1 MKFYKNILFF
11 LPICIYAQD
20 NNSVFVLA
28 PDTGIKNIF
37 QQETVSRSFR
47 QQLAYFERGQ
57 YLFFLNELQLWKTRN
72 PYRYTNEISW
82 LEGHALLQ
90 VDRIQEAKNILLSLT
105 NSSNIEIQQR
115 ALYDLAGMHFRE
127 NKIPE
132 ALKYLQT
139 IQNAPPSSVHEAALV
154 QMITIL
160 LQQKNYSKAQTEI
173 IHFSNLYPSSAYIN
187 ELYYLLAFRHLL
199 DGNVKKAEEYSLAI
213 TRTKENILVQRLL
226 AEIALQKKDYLK
238 AIQYFQLLTTN
249 NNRFQDEARYKLA
262 LIYKLQKDYH
272 SAEQNLKILIN
283 YFPYS
288 GYQERAKAELASVY
302 TLLRKY
308 NEALNYYRYESA
320 YKGERKAKA
329 LLKITELYFLKGDTP
344 AALRAARRV
353 QKEFP
358 YSSYANEAL
367 YWIGRAY
374 MQDKRFQKSIDVFNS
389 YLIREPVSPQKDEIS
404 IFLGHAYANINNK
417 TEARRHF
424 QNIVRDSTNNL
435 LKQNALLGL
444 GRSYSVDNQP
454 GRALEYFDLIWKTWP
469 DAEIGDQALYLS
481 GVVRYN
487 LRQNKEAVNNL
498 SRLTN
503 RYPDSAFRN
512 EALLVLAKLQFKAEN
527 FDQVKDIANLT
538 SVQDKEMLSEIKE
551 LLARSEFRLGN
562 FESALTNFQDAA
574 KLTRNSQRLT
584 ELLLAEAST
593 FRNLGRHKAAVK
605 LYEKYLNSLDEKKE
619 ISQLQDLFWSEIILS
634 YIEAKEYNKAQEAL
648 NYFSANF
655 PSSKYLGEIYFKL
668 ADERFTQRDYKKAAF
683 LYRSVREKGND
694 KNLHSEALLREAWSL
709 SFPDELS
716 AESLFREFLA
726 AYPNHAAVPEV
737 LIKMAELQDIK
748 GNNLAAQKFREELV
762 DRFSSSLEAEKA
774 RIFLAARFDRN
785 DSEEIYRKAIAQY
798 SDKKLKAKILQRL
811 ADKLESEK
819 QDLKMLSILMEI
831 HELRDADL
839 GADAALKAAKLYL
852 IMGDGKKSLPIFV
865 SIVTDYDQKYIPDA
879 LLGIIESYLLMND
892 FASAQKIAIRIFE
905 QYPNSRQARRAS
917 VLLAQAGA

>member
-11 LPICIYAQD
+11 LPIFMYAQD
-20 NNSVFVLA
+20 NESLFMLI
-28 PDTGIKNIF
+28 PDISTKNIF
-37 QQETVSRSFR
+37 HQETVSRSF
-47 QQLAYFERGQ
+47 QQLLAYFEHGQ

-72 PYRYTNEISW
+72 PYRYTNEIAW

-90 VDRIQEAKNILLSLT
+90 VDRTQEAKNILLSLT

-115 ALYDLAGMHFRE
+115 AIYDLASMYFRE

-132 ALKYLQT
+132 TLKYLQI
-139 IQNAPPSSVHEAALV
+139 IQNASPSSIHEAALV

-173 IHFSNLYPSSAYIN
+173 NRFNNLYPSSAYIN

-199 DGNVKKAEEYSLAI
+199 DGNIKKAEEYSLAI
-213 TRTKENILVQRLL
+213 TQTKENILVQRLL
-226 AEIALQKKDYLK
+226 AEIALQKKEYLK
-238 AIQYFQLLTTN
+238 AIQYFQSLTTN
-249 NNRFQDEARYKLA
+249 NNRFRDEAHYKLA
-262 LIYKLQKDYH
+262 LIYKLQKDYD
-272 SAEQNLKILIN
+272 SAEQNLKILID

-302 TLLRKY
+302 TLLGKY

-344 AALRAARRV
+344 ATLRAAQRV

-374 MQDKRFQKSIDVFNS
+374 MQDKKFQKSIDVFNS
-389 YLIREPVSPQKDEIS
+389 YLIREPVSSQKDEIS
-404 IFLGHAYANINNK
+404 IFLGHAYANINNQ

-424 QNIVRDSTNNL
+424 QNIVRDSTNSI

-454 GRALEYFDLIWKTWP
+454 GRALEYFDRIWKAWP
-469 DAEIGDQALYLS
+469 DSGIGDQALYLS
-481 GVVRYN
+481 GAVRYN
-487 LRQNKEAVNNL
+487 LRQNREAINNL

-503 RYPDSAFRN
+503 QYPDSAFKN

-538 SVQDKEMLSEIKE
+538 SIQDKEMLSELKE

-574 KLTRNSQRLT
+574 KLTKNSQRLT

-634 YIEAKEYNKAQEAL
+634 YIEAKEYNKAQETL

-655 PSSKYLGEIYFKL
+655 PRSKYLGEIYFKL
-668 ADERFTQRDYKKAAF
+668 ADERFTQKDYKKAVL

-694 KNLHSEALLREAWSL
+694 KNLYSEALLREAWSL
-709 SFPDELS
+709 SFSDELS

-726 AYPNHAAVPEV
+726 AYPNHPAVPEV

-748 GNNLAAQKFREELV
+748 GNNLAAQRFREELV
-762 DRFSSSLEAEKA
+762 DRFGSSLEAEKA
-774 RIFLAARFDRN
+774 RIFLAARFDKN
-785 DSEEIYRKAIAQY
+785 DSEEIYRKAVAEY

-811 ADKLESEK
+811 ADKLELEK

-839 GADAALKAAKLYL
+839 GADAALKAGKLYL
-852 IMGDGKKSLPIFV
+852 IMGDGKKALPIFV
-865 SIVTDYDQKYIPDA
+865 SIVTDYDRKHIPDA

-892 FASAQKIAIRIFE
+892 FVSAQKIAIRIFE
-905 QYPNSRQARRAS
+905 QYPNSKQARRAS